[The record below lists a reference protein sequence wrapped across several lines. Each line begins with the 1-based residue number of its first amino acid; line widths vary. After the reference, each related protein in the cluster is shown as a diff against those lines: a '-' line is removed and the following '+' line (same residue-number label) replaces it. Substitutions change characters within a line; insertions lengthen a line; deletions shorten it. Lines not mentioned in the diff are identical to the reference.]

1 MERRIDFTKFRQ
13 ILQSLENSDIG
24 IRLRMSGEGWMDF
37 AKLILLSE
45 SAMIVQDDSGR
56 KVIMNLR
63 NVVQFEIDEPLLDL
77 SAHTQYEVVILFS
90 GSWQ

>member
-1 MERRIDFTKFRQ
+1 MERRIDFTTFKQ
-13 ILQSLENSDIG
+13 VLQSIENTEVT

-45 SAMIVQDDSGR
+45 SAMIVQHNSRG

-63 NVVQFEIDEPLLDL
+63 NVVEFEIDEPVLDL
-77 SAHTQYEVVILFS
+77 SAYKQYEVVY
-90 GSWQ
+90 

>member
-13 ILQSLENSDIG
+13 LLQSLENSDIA

-56 KVIMNLR
+56 RVIMNLR
-63 NVVQFEIDEPLLDL
+63 NVVEFEINEPFLDL
-77 SAHTQYEVVILFS
+77 SAHSHYQVVY
-90 GSWQ
+90 